1 MQQSLDMRECLIT
14 ANWLIFKQDMSASR
28 KMIGDLTDFF
38 SFELYIYI
46 CKWTF
51 LSSFLRIL
59 LQGQKERWNLEVDS
73 FVLFSIH
80 LLLAADVF

>member
-1 MQQSLDMRECLIT
+1 MQQSLDTRECLIT
-14 ANWLIFKQDMSASR
+14 ANWLVFKQDMSASR

-38 SFELYIYI
+38 PLNYIYI
-46 CKWTF
+46 YKWTF